1 LQRGE
6 LNYMEMDRLALAV
19 LLAGLA
25 AGCDVPDS
33 GFRSAARAVAA
44 TQQAI
49 RPGGPESP
57 AVRPE
62 VIGAIWTPLGLQVRE
77 VPQAALKAL
86 GVTSG
91 VMVTSVRAPADRS
104 RILPGDVIVGVN
116 QTPVR
121 SLEEFSQ
128 LLSEQ
133 GAGTV
138 GLLVRR
144 ADADLYIAL
153 DTGFGNASRGGSSP
167 PLPDESFKRRRSPTD
182 TPLRT

>member
-1 LQRGE
+1 
-6 LNYMEMDRLALAV
+6 MDMNRLALAT

-25 AGCDVPDS
+25 AGCGAPDS
-33 GFRSAARAVAA
+33 GLRPAPRAVAA
-44 TQQAI
+44 TQHAI
-49 RPGGPESP
+49 HPGAPQNSTGVPETVGS
-57 AVRPE
+57 
-62 VIGAIWTPLGLQVRE
+62 IWTPLGLQVRQ
-77 VPQAALKAL
+77 VPPAALKAL
-86 GVTSG
+86 GVSYG
-91 VMVTSVRAPADRS
+91 VMVTSVRSPANRS

-121 SLEEFSQ
+121 SLEEFNQ
-128 LLSEQ
+128 LVSEHV
-133 GAGTV
+133 AGTV

-153 DTGFGNASRGGSSP
+153 DTGIGNASRGGSSP